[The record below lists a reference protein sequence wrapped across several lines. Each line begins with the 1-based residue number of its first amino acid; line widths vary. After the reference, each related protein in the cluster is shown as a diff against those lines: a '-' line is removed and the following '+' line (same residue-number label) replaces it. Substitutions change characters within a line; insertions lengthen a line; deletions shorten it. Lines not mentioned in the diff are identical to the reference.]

1 MSHTFKKGDNVRVAS
16 MAELRAINCYSAFV
30 TATLDTVYVVDKV
43 YNTGIIYFVGCEGG
57 WFTHRFVL
65 HEAKPKR
72 DYVADHARRTLRKFG
87 LTKEEAAAFV
97 AEVQKNGGNNHSWET
112 YERMRF
118 SLSDL
123 SRNVPAAL
131 GNEVVDRAFSWGG
144 SSKGYDYWYSV
155 NNRLKRAK
163 YARRS

>member
-1 MSHTFKKGDNVRVAS
+1 MSHTFKKGDKVRVAS
-16 MAELRAINCYSAFV
+16 TAELRAINDHSAFV
-30 TATLDTVYVVDKV
+30 TATLDTVYVVNKV
-43 YNTGIIYFVGCEGG
+43 YNHGIISLVGCEGG
-57 WFTHRFVL
+57 WYTHRFVL

-97 AEVQKNGGNNHSWET
+97 AEVQKHGGNNHSWAKRELV
-112 YERMRF
+112 RF

-131 GNEVVDRAFSWGG
+131 GNEVVAHAFSWGG
-144 SSKGYDYWYSV
+144 SSKGYDYWDSV
-155 NNRLKRAK
+155 NNRLQRAK
-163 YARRS
+163 